1 MGVGVGWGGGGHT
14 LPGHGLGFMGTGRAD
29 GGRADGGRR
38 HWDRRHGCGFLGI
51 ERHWTAALVG
61 TRNIWL
67 VVRVARVRAD
77 GVVV

>member
-38 HWDRRHGCGFLGI
+38 HWDKTAWVRLPRD
-51 ERHWTAALVG
+51 RAALDGG
-61 TRNIWL
+61 TSRDQDRL
-67 VVRVARVRAD
+67 ARGEGGEGAC
-77 GVVV
+77 